1 MNSNRQ
7 TELDA
12 LAFQA
17 FDLLRASQQVLVTAE
32 SCTAGLIAATLSRVP
47 GMSAYLAGSFVVYQI
62 DSKIEWL
69 NVPAELI
76 ERCDVVS
83 AEVAECMA
91 IQSLQKT
98 PHATMAISIT
108 GHLGPDAPGDL
119 DGIAWFAIAIREPE
133 VSSMKLE
140 LHSVASTIPSPHQH
154 LFIRHERQQDAV
166 IQSLG
171 FLCRRLTDLRQVR
184 LM

>member
-1 MNSNRQ
+1 VNSNRQ

-17 FDLLRASQQVLVTAE
+17 FDLLQESGQVLVTAE

-62 DSKIEWL
+62 DSKIAWL
-69 NVPAELI
+69 NVPSELI

-91 IQSLQKT
+91 IQSMQKT

-108 GHLGPDAPGDL
+108 GHLGPDAPADL
-119 DGIAWFAIAIREPE
+119 DGIAWLAIANRETEASSIR
-133 VSSMKLE
+133 LE
-140 LHSVASTIPSPHQH
+140 LHSEASTTPSPQQH

-166 IQSLG
+166 IQSLDC
-171 FLCRRLTDLRQVR
+171 LCRRLADLRQVR
-184 LM
+184 RP